1 MNVKIKIFG
10 MTCAVCAKTIEK
22 VLSKTDGVNS
32 ITVNLVDESAE
43 VDFNPDVIS
52 IEEIGKKI
60 EKLGFDVVGIGV
72 DENLEDVEEHKELEL
87 KDKLHRVI
95 VGAVFSVI
103 LYSMMYMDIPYKPC
117 LAFLLSLPPLIYVAM
132 PIFKAGFTSLKTKSL
147 NMDVMYS
154 MGMGVAYLS
163 AIMATA
169 GILPKDFMF
178 YDTTIMLATLL
189 TLGRYLEERAK
200 GRTSEAIKKLMGL
213 KPKTAKI
220 IKDGKEA
227 EVLIENVKIGDII
240 VVRPGEKIP
249 VDAVVVEGESYV
261 DESMITGE
269 PVPNLK
275 KSGDMVIGGT
285 INING
290 ALRIKAEKVGKD
302 TLLSQIIELV
312 KNAQSSKPEIQ
323 GLADKVVSY
332 FIPTVLIIALISA
345 TYWYFLNGFLFA
357 ITILISVLVVAC
369 PCALGLAT
377 PTAITVGIGR
387 GAELGILIKDSRV
400 FDVSDKL
407 NAMIFDKTGTI
418 TIGKPEVMDI
428 ITDMDIDEFLRMM
441 AILESNSEHPIANAI
456 VKKALERNL
465 DISNKEVEKFR
476 AISGK
481 GVIGFVD
488 GKGVFIGNKLF
499 IEEYMGNNNKNNNT
513 DDKNNKNNNED
524 NDKNNRSN
532 KNKTNNEDAENDNNH
547 NYENIAQKL
556 ENDGKTT
563 LIVAV
568 DGEIKGVIGIS
579 DKIKEDAKETIKA
592 LQNMGINTY
601 MITGDNEKTAKIIG
615 KNVGI
620 AENNI
625 FANVLPDEKAKIVE
639 KIRNNVDGYVG
650 FVGDGINDAPALS
663 TADVGVA
670 IGGGT
675 DIAIESGNVVLIKNR
690 LKDVVGFVRL
700 SKRILKQIKLNIFW
714 AFAYNLM
721 LIPVAA
727 GVLYPYGIVFRPE
740 LAAFAMTLSSI
751 TVVGLSLLLKK
762 IQPL

>member
-1 MNVKIKIFG
+1 M
-10 MTCAVCAKTIEK
+10 
-22 VLSKTDGVNS
+22 
-32 ITVNLVDESAE
+32 
-43 VDFNPDVIS
+43 DFNPDVIS

-60 EKLGFDVVGIGV
+60 EKLGFDVVGIGE
-72 DENLEDVEEHKELEL
+72 DENLEEVEEHKELEL

-95 VGAVFSVI
+95 VGAIFSVV
-103 LYSMMYMDIPYKPC
+103 LFSMMYVAIPYKPY

-132 PIFKAGFTSLKTKSL
+132 PIFKAGFNSLKTKSL

-169 GILPKDFMF
+169 GILPKEFMF

-189 TLGRYLEERAK
+189 TLGRYLEEQAK

-220 IKDGKEA
+220 IKDGREV

-275 KSGDMVIGGT
+275 KSGDKVIGGT
-285 INING
+285 INTNG

-345 TYWYFLNGFLFA
+345 IYWYFVNGFLFA

-418 TIGKPEVMDI
+418 TIGEPEVIDI
-428 ITDMDIDEFLRMM
+428 ITDMDTDEFLRMM

-465 DISNKEVEKFR
+465 DIGNKKAEKFR

-481 GVIGFVD
+481 GVVGLVD
-488 GKGVFIGNKLF
+488 GKEIVIGNKLF
-499 IEEYMGNNNKNNNT
+499 IEEYMANNKNNKNI
-513 DDKNNKNNNED
+513 KNNKNNKD
-524 NDKNNRSN
+524 DKNDKN
-532 KNKTNNEDAENDNNH
+532 DY
-547 NYENIAQKL
+547 NYENIAKKL

-568 DGEIKGVIGIS
+568 DGEIKGVIGVS
-579 DKIKEDAKETIKA
+579 DKIKEDAKETIEA
-592 LQNMGINTY
+592 LKNIGINTY

-615 KNVGI
+615 KKVGI

-625 FANVLPDEKAKIVE
+625 FANVLPNEKAKIVE

-714 AFAYNLM
+714 AFAYNLA

-727 GVLYPYGIVFRPE
+727 GVLYPYGVVFRPE

-751 TVVGLSLLLKK
+751 TVVSLSLLLKRYNPMK
-762 IQPL
+762 DNN

>member
-1 MNVKIKIFG
+1 M
-10 MTCAVCAKTIEK
+10 
-22 VLSKTDGVNS
+22 
-32 ITVNLVDESAE
+32 
-43 VDFNPDVIS
+43 
-52 IEEIGKKI
+52 
-60 EKLGFDVVGIGV
+60 
-72 DENLEDVEEHKELEL
+72 
-87 KDKLHRVI
+87 
-95 VGAVFSVI
+95 
-103 LYSMMYMDIPYKPC
+103 
-117 LAFLLSLPPLIYVAM
+117 
-132 PIFKAGFTSLKTKSL
+132 
-147 NMDVMYS
+147 
-154 MGMGVAYLS
+154 
-163 AIMATA
+163 
-169 GILPKDFMF
+169 
-178 YDTTIMLATLL
+178 
-189 TLGRYLEERAK
+189 
-200 GRTSEAIKKLMGL
+200 
-213 KPKTAKI
+213 
-220 IKDGKEA
+220 
-227 EVLIENVKIGDII
+227 
-240 VVRPGEKIP
+240 
-249 VDAVVVEGESYV
+249 
-261 DESMITGE
+261 
-269 PVPNLK
+269 
-275 KSGDMVIGGT
+275 
-285 INING
+285 
-290 ALRIKAEKVGKD
+290 
-302 TLLSQIIELV
+302 
-312 KNAQSSKPEIQ
+312 
-323 GLADKVVSY
+323 ADKVVSY

-345 TYWYFLNGFLFA
+345 IYWYFVNGFLFA

-418 TIGKPEVMDI
+418 TIGEPEVIDI
-428 ITDMDIDEFLRMM
+428 ITDMDTDEFLRMM

-465 DISNKEVEKFR
+465 DIGNKKAEKFR

-481 GVIGFVD
+481 GVVGLVD
-488 GKGVFIGNKLF
+488 GKEIVIGNKLF
-499 IEEYMGNNNKNNNT
+499 IEEYMANNKNNKNI
-513 DDKNNKNNNED
+513 KNNKNNKD
-524 NDKNNRSN
+524 DKNDKN
-532 KNKTNNEDAENDNNH
+532 DY
-547 NYENIAQKL
+547 NYENIAKKL

-568 DGEIKGVIGIS
+568 DGEIKGVIGVS
-579 DKIKEDAKETIKA
+579 DKIKEDAKETIEA
-592 LQNMGINTY
+592 LKNIGINTY

-615 KNVGI
+615 KKVGI

-625 FANVLPDEKAKIVE
+625 FANVLPNEKAKIVE

-714 AFAYNLM
+714 AFAYNLA

-727 GVLYPYGIVFRPE
+727 GVLYPYGVVFRPE

-751 TVVGLSLLLKK
+751 TVVSLSLLLKRYNPMK
-762 IQPL
+762 DNN

>member
-1 MNVKIKIFG
+1 MNVKIKISG

-60 EKLGFDVVGIGV
+60 EKLGFDVVGIGE
-72 DENLEDVEEHKELEL
+72 DENLEEVEEHKELEL

-95 VGAVFSVI
+95 VGAIFSVV
-103 LYSMMYMDIPYKPC
+103 LFSMMYVAIPYKPY

-132 PIFKAGFTSLKTKSL
+132 PIFKAGFNSLKTKSL

-169 GILPKDFMF
+169 GILPKEFMF

-189 TLGRYLEERAK
+189 TLGRYLEEQAK

-220 IKDGKEA
+220 IKDGREV

-275 KSGDMVIGGT
+275 KSGDKVIGGT
-285 INING
+285 INTNG

-345 TYWYFLNGFLFA
+345 IYWYFVNGFLFA

-418 TIGKPEVMDI
+418 TIGEPEVIDI
-428 ITDMDIDEFLRMM
+428 ITDMDTDEFLRMM

-465 DISNKEVEKFR
+465 DIGNKKAEKFR

-481 GVIGFVD
+481 GVVGLVD
-488 GKGVFIGNKLF
+488 GKEIVIGNKLF
-499 IEEYMGNNNKNNNT
+499 IEEYMANNKNNKNI
-513 DDKNNKNNNED
+513 KNNKNNKD
-524 NDKNNRSN
+524 DKNDKN
-532 KNKTNNEDAENDNNH
+532 DY
-547 NYENIAQKL
+547 NYENIAKKL

-568 DGEIKGVIGIS
+568 DGEIKGVIGVS
-579 DKIKEDAKETIKA
+579 DKIKEDAKETIEA
-592 LQNMGINTY
+592 LKNIGINTY

-615 KNVGI
+615 KKVGI

-714 AFAYNLM
+714 AFAYNLA

-727 GVLYPYGIVFRPE
+727 GVLYPYGVVFRPE

-751 TVVGLSLLLKK
+751 TVVSLSLLLKRYNPMK
-762 IQPL
+762 DNN

>member
-1 MNVKIKIFG
+1 MTILEDIMNVKIKISG

-60 EKLGFDVVGIGV
+60 EKLGFDVVGIGE
-72 DENLEDVEEHKELEL
+72 DENLEEVEEHKELEL

-95 VGAVFSVI
+95 VGAIFSVV
-103 LYSMMYMDIPYKPC
+103 LFSMMYVAIPYKPY

-132 PIFKAGFTSLKTKSL
+132 PIFKAGFNSLKTKSL

-169 GILPKDFMF
+169 GILPKEFMF

-189 TLGRYLEERAK
+189 TLGRYLEEQAK

-220 IKDGKEA
+220 IKDGREV

-275 KSGDMVIGGT
+275 KSGDKVIGGT
-285 INING
+285 INTNG

-345 TYWYFLNGFLFA
+345 IYWYFVNGFLFA

-418 TIGKPEVMDI
+418 TIGEPEVIDI
-428 ITDMDIDEFLRMM
+428 ITDMDTDEFLRMM

-465 DISNKEVEKFR
+465 DIGNKKAEKFR

-481 GVIGFVD
+481 GVVGLVD
-488 GKGVFIGNKLF
+488 GKEIVIGNKLF
-499 IEEYMGNNNKNNNT
+499 IEEYMANNKNNKNI
-513 DDKNNKNNNED
+513 KNNKNNKD
-524 NDKNNRSN
+524 DKNDKN
-532 KNKTNNEDAENDNNH
+532 DY
-547 NYENIAQKL
+547 NYENIAKKL

-568 DGEIKGVIGIS
+568 DGEIKGVIGVS
-579 DKIKEDAKETIKA
+579 DKIKEDAKETIEA
-592 LQNMGINTY
+592 LKNIGINTY

-615 KNVGI
+615 KKVGI

-625 FANVLPDEKAKIVE
+625 FANVLPNEKAKIVE

-714 AFAYNLM
+714 AFAYNLA

-727 GVLYPYGIVFRPE
+727 GVLYPYGVVFRPE

-751 TVVGLSLLLKK
+751 TVVSLSLLLKRYNPMK
-762 IQPL
+762 DNN

>member
-1 MNVKIKIFG
+1 MLFRLKK
-10 MTCAVCAKTIEK
+10 
-22 VLSKTDGVNS
+22 
-32 ITVNLVDESAE
+32 SA
-43 VDFNPDVIS
+43 
-52 IEEIGKKI
+52 KKI
-60 EKLGFDVVGIGV
+60 EKLGFDVVGIGE

-95 VGAVFSVI
+95 VGAVFSVV
-103 LYSMMYMDIPYKPC
+103 LFSMMYINIPYKPY

-132 PIFKAGFTSLKTKSL
+132 PIFKAGFNSLKTKSL

-163 AIMATA
+163 AVMVTA
-169 GILPKDFMF
+169 GILPKEFMF

-200 GRTSEAIKKLMGL
+200 GKTSEAIKKLMGL

-220 IKDGKEA
+220 IKDGKEV

-275 KSGDMVIGGT
+275 KSGDKVIGGT
-285 INING
+285 INTNG

-345 TYWYFLNGFLFA
+345 TYWHFVNGFLFA
-357 ITILISVLVVAC
+357 TTILISVLVVAC

-418 TIGKPEVMDI
+418 TIGEPEVMDI
-428 ITDMDIDEFLRMM
+428 ITDMDTNGFLKMVS
-441 AILESNSEHPIANAI
+441 ILESNSEHPIANAI
-456 VKKALERNL
+456 VKKALEQNL
-465 DISNKEVEKFR
+465 DISNKKVEKFR

-488 GKGVFIGNKLF
+488 GKEVVIGNKLF
-499 IEEYMGNNNKNNNT
+499 IEEYMGNNKNSNT
-513 DDKNNKNNNED
+513 DDKDNNKD
-524 NDKNNRSN
+524 NY
-532 KNKTNNEDAENDNNH
+532 

-568 DGEIKGVIGIS
+568 DEEIKGVIGIS
-579 DKIKEDAKETIKA
+579 DKIKEDAKETIEA
-592 LQNMGINTY
+592 LKNMGINTY

-620 AENNI
+620 VENNI

-639 KIRNNVDGYVG
+639 KIRNNVNGYVG

-714 AFAYNLM
+714 AFAYNLA

-751 TVVGLSLLLKK
+751 TVVSLSLLLKRYNPYANEK
-762 IQPL
+762 